1 MKKKFTTIRSRITL
15 TTITLCIFLSIA
27 VSYISYSF
35 YYKSVKQNMIRTAE
49 SSLTLLGS
57 SIDSNIQD
65 AYSFVRN
72 CQANSFILNYLSSQG
87 SQSARITASTYLKG
101 SYNSYDGRY
110 YIKRIFIASYKNR
123 DFIQALASTNNQP
136 FHSADDIRDLYFFDS
151 YYSSPSYSYSEGILT
166 TDGGSQYLPIIRP
179 LYSQYNSDELG
190 FIYIEMSP
198 NVVTIPLKT
207 AGTYQNN
214 DFYLTLEDHSYVYS
228 NYTLTDANPSY
239 EITGDLSSIASFS
252 DTIVKEISNANGKF
266 VSISV
271 PLAAEHCYITQLIT
285 VNTFYGQLASII
297 FVIVACAVI
306 TGIILHTIFNHM
318 INHPVQELQVRM
330 KHISEGNFERDSS
343 IEWQHELG
351 DIGRSIN
358 DLAEDVKTLMDQRIR
373 DENEKREYEYKMLQS
388 QINPHFLYNTL
399 ESITWMVEAKKNLD
413 AVFMISE
420 LAKLLRISLSKG
432 RTVIRIS
439 DEIQHS
445 RSYMNIQKV
454 RYKERFQIEFDI
466 DEEINEYCT
475 VKLIVQ
481 PILENAI
488 YYGVGNMDED
498 DGGKITIRGEKKDDD
513 IYISVEDNGMGMNED
528 IVENILKDN
537 NKVPKHGSGVGLI
550 NVHSRIQLMFGN
562 EYGLE
567 VYSEPD
573 EGTRIVIHIPAIP
586 YTEENREQLETQN
599 YGKGR
604 VTDEEK

>member
-87 SQSARITASTYLKG
+87 SQSARITVSTYLKG

-399 ESITWMVEAKKNLD
+399 NSIKWMATIQNAPGIAEMTTALSRLLKNIAKGTEKAVLLSAELSLLD
-413 AVFMISE
+413 DYFTIQ
-420 LAKLLRISLSKG
+420 KYRYGGTISLEYRIDDEAALSCLIPRFTLQPVVENSIFHGIEPKG
-432 RTVIRIS
+432 TPGTITIHIFRKNDAIL
-439 DEIQHS
+439 
-445 RSYMNIQKV
+445 
-454 RYKERFQIEFDI
+454 QIDI
-466 DEEINEYCT
+466 TDD
-475 VKLIVQ
+475 
-481 PILENAI
+481 
-488 YYGVGNMDED
+488 GVGMTEEQARQLLSENKNEKTEFFREIGVSNVHKRLQYEFGED
-498 DGGKITIRGEKKDDD
+498 YGLRVESRLSEFTTV
-513 IYISVEDNGMGMNED
+513 SVLLPFAPQED
-528 IVENILKDN
+528 I
-537 NKVPKHGSGVGLI
+537 G
-550 NVHSRIQLMFGN
+550 
-562 EYGLE
+562 
-567 VYSEPD
+567 
-573 EGTRIVIHIPAIP
+573 
-586 YTEENREQLETQN
+586 
-599 YGKGR
+599 
-604 VTDEEK
+604 

>member
-101 SYNSYDGRY
+101 SYNSTMAATISSAFLLPPTRTGILSRLLLPPTT
-110 YIKRIFIASYKNR
+110 SP
-123 DFIQALASTNNQP
+123 STRQMI
-136 FHSADDIRDLYFFDS
+136 SRDLYFFDS

-266 VSISV
+266 VSISGSARRGT
-271 PLAAEHCYITQLIT
+271 LLYHAADH
-285 VNTFYGQLASII
+285 GQYVLRT
-297 FVIVACAVI
+297 ACI
-306 TGIILHTIFNHM
+306 HHFRHRG
-318 INHPVQELQVRM
+318 VRR
-330 KHISEGNFERDSS
+330 HYRYHSS
-343 IEWQHELG
+343 H
-351 DIGRSIN
+351 D
-358 DLAEDVKTLMDQRIR
+358 
-373 DENEKREYEYKMLQS
+373 
-388 QINPHFLYNTL
+388 F
-399 ESITWMVEAKKNLD
+399 
-413 AVFMISE
+413 
-420 LAKLLRISLSKG
+420 
-432 RTVIRIS
+432 
-439 DEIQHS
+439 
-445 RSYMNIQKV
+445 
-454 RYKERFQIEFDI
+454 
-466 DEEINEYCT
+466 
-475 VKLIVQ
+475 
-481 PILENAI
+481 
-488 YYGVGNMDED
+488 
-498 DGGKITIRGEKKDDD
+498 
-513 IYISVEDNGMGMNED
+513 
-528 IVENILKDN
+528 
-537 NKVPKHGSGVGLI
+537 
-550 NVHSRIQLMFGN
+550 
-562 EYGLE
+562 
-567 VYSEPD
+567 
-573 EGTRIVIHIPAIP
+573 
-586 YTEENREQLETQN
+586 
-599 YGKGR
+599 
-604 VTDEEK
+604 

>member
-358 DLAEDVKTLMDQRIR
+358 DLAEDVKST
-373 DENEKREYEYKMLQS
+373 
-388 QINPHFLYNTL
+388 
-399 ESITWMVEAKKNLD
+399 
-413 AVFMISE
+413 
-420 LAKLLRISLSKG
+420 
-432 RTVIRIS
+432 
-439 DEIQHS
+439 
-445 RSYMNIQKV
+445 
-454 RYKERFQIEFDI
+454 
-466 DEEINEYCT
+466 
-475 VKLIVQ
+475 
-481 PILENAI
+481 
-488 YYGVGNMDED
+488 
-498 DGGKITIRGEKKDDD
+498 DG
-513 IYISVEDNGMGMNED
+513 S
-528 IVENILKDN
+528 
-537 NKVPKHGSGVGLI
+537 
-550 NVHSRIQLMFGN
+550 
-562 EYGLE
+562 
-567 VYSEPD
+567 
-573 EGTRIVIHIPAIP
+573 
-586 YTEENREQLETQN
+586 
-599 YGKGR
+599 
-604 VTDEEK
+604 TDPR

>member
-1 MKKKFTTIRSRITL
+1 MLI
-15 TTITLCIFLSIA
+15 LS
-27 VSYISYSF
+27 
-35 YYKSVKQNMIRTAE
+35 
-49 SSLTLLGS
+49 
-57 SIDSNIQD
+57 
-65 AYSFVRN
+65 VRN

-399 ESITWMVEAKKNLD
+399 NSIKWMATIQNAPGIAEMTTALSRLLKNIAKGTEKAVLLSAELSLLD
-413 AVFMISE
+413 DYFTIQ
-420 LAKLLRISLSKG
+420 KYRYGGTISLEYRIDDEAALSCLIPRFTLQPVVENSIFHGIEPKG
-432 RTVIRIS
+432 TPGTITIHIFRKNDAIL
-439 DEIQHS
+439 
-445 RSYMNIQKV
+445 
-454 RYKERFQIEFDI
+454 QIDI
-466 DEEINEYCT
+466 TDD
-475 VKLIVQ
+475 
-481 PILENAI
+481 
-488 YYGVGNMDED
+488 GVGMTEEQARQLLSENKNEKTEFFREIGVSNVHKRLQYEFGED
-498 DGGKITIRGEKKDDD
+498 YGLRVESRLSEFTTV
-513 IYISVEDNGMGMNED
+513 SVLLPFAPQED
-528 IVENILKDN
+528 I
-537 NKVPKHGSGVGLI
+537 G
-550 NVHSRIQLMFGN
+550 
-562 EYGLE
+562 
-567 VYSEPD
+567 
-573 EGTRIVIHIPAIP
+573 
-586 YTEENREQLETQN
+586 
-599 YGKGR
+599 
-604 VTDEEK
+604 

>member
-136 FHSADDIRDLYFFDS
+136 FHSA
-151 YYSSPSYSYSEGILT
+151 EGILT

-343 IEWQHELG
+343 IEWQHERHRQKHQ
-351 DIGRSIN
+351 RS
-358 DLAEDVKTLMDQRIR
+358 RR
-373 DENEKREYEYKMLQS
+373 RCEN
-388 QINPHFLYNTL
+388 T
-399 ESITWMVEAKKNLD
+399 
-413 AVFMISE
+413 
-420 LAKLLRISLSKG
+420 
-432 RTVIRIS
+432 
-439 DEIQHS
+439 
-445 RSYMNIQKV
+445 
-454 RYKERFQIEFDI
+454 
-466 DEEINEYCT
+466 
-475 VKLIVQ
+475 
-481 PILENAI
+481 
-488 YYGVGNMDED
+488 
-498 DGGKITIRGEKKDDD
+498 DG
-513 IYISVEDNGMGMNED
+513 S
-528 IVENILKDN
+528 
-537 NKVPKHGSGVGLI
+537 
-550 NVHSRIQLMFGN
+550 
-562 EYGLE
+562 
-567 VYSEPD
+567 
-573 EGTRIVIHIPAIP
+573 
-586 YTEENREQLETQN
+586 
-599 YGKGR
+599 
-604 VTDEEK
+604 TDPR